1 MYYYI
6 DMRTTMVNGLFVL
19 MVLLGLASAQ
29 INFSTSWGKR
39 AAAASAERMV
49 TSHRA
54 SQLSG
59 EVEAISPPTSGD
71 ELLLVPIQPKELME
85 AHQVAIKSLLFI
97 HQVVEVNNY

>member
-1 MYYYI
+1 
-6 DMRTTMVNGLFVL
+6 MVKGIFVL

-49 TSHRA
+49 TAHRA
-54 SQLSG
+54 SQPSG

-71 ELLLVPIQPKELME
+71 ELLLVPIQQQKELMME

-97 HQVVEVNNY
+97 HQVVEVNFKFEWTR